1 MKIKKK
7 SILLSSAFL
16 AIAGIGAPIILTS
29 CNSTTSQNNSDYDD
43 SDEKNGKVKDIVNN
57 PETDGTLKY
66 EIRDKTATGSSQS
79 NKILAFT
86 GSGQDAS
93 GNPLLK
99 SIDQIKKDIAPSSK
113 SDDWTGPTTDNEGN
127 EIYRLSNYSD
137 SVGFQNFLAMSN
149 DFSINDSDGKV
160 QTKLD
165 KTDLDANNILSNA
178 LFKDVEISEN
188 PSVLAD
194 EQQHP
199 AIAVIISISLK
210 PDFVWKSNGL
220 NYNLS
225 FTLFLADEN
234 PSTT

>member
-93 GNPLLK
+93 GKPLLK

-113 SDDWTGPTTDNEGN
+113 SDDWTGPTTDSEGN

-137 SVGFQNFLAMSN
+137 SKGFQNFLAMTN
-149 DFSINDSDGKV
+149 NFSINNSGTSGKE
-160 QTKLD
+160 LD

-199 AIAVIISISLK
+199 AIAVIINISLK
-210 PDFVWKSNGL
+210 PNFVWKSNGL

>member
-1 MKIKKK
+1 MRIKKK

-29 CNSTTSQNNSDYDD
+29 CGNTTSQNNSDYDN

-66 EIRDKTATGSSQS
+66 EIRDTTTSSSSQS
-79 NKILAFT
+79 NKILAFV
-86 GSGQDAS
+86 GSGQDES

-99 SIDQIKKDIAPSSK
+99 SVDQLKKDIAPSRN
-113 SDDWTGPTTDNEGN
+113 DWDGPTSDPEGD
-127 EIYRLSNYSD
+127 EIYKLSNYSD
-137 SVGFQNFLAMSN
+137 STGFQNFLALTN
-149 DFSINDSDGKV
+149 HFYVNNNG
-160 QTKLD
+160 TNGTELD
-165 KTDLDANNILSNA
+165 KNDLDANNILSNA
-178 LFKDVEISEN
+178 LFKDVEISKN
-188 PSVLAD
+188 SSVIVD
-194 EQQHP
+194 EQQH
-199 AIAVIISISLK
+199 ASIAVIITISLK

-220 NYNLS
+220 DYNLS

>member
-1 MKIKKK
+1 MRIKKK

-16 AIAGIGAPIILTS
+16 AIAGIGTPIILTS
-29 CNSTTSQNNSDYDD
+29 CGNTTSQNNSDYDNTD
-43 SDEKNGKVKDIVNN
+43 GKVKDIVNN

-66 EIRDKTATGSSQS
+66 KINESSSSSQS

-86 GSGQDAS
+86 GSGQDES
-93 GNPLLK
+93 GNLLLK
-99 SIDQIKKDIAPSSK
+99 SIDQIKKDVAPSRN
-113 SDDWTGPTTDNEGN
+113 DWDGPTTDSEGN
-127 EIYRLSNYSD
+127 KNYKLSNYSD
-137 SVGFQNFLAMSN
+137 LTGFKNFLEMTKKFN
-149 DFSINDSDGKV
+149 VNDSG
-160 QTKLD
+160 TSGTELD
-165 KTDLDANNILSNA
+165 KTDLYADSILNDALN
-178 LFKDVEISEN
+178 KDVEISEN

-199 AIAVIISISLK
+199 AIAVIITISLK